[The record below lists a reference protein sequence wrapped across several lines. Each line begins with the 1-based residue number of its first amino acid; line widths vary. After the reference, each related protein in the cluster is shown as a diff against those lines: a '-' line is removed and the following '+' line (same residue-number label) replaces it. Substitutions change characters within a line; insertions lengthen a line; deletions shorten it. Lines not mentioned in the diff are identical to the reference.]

1 MNRANNITNLLSWQP
16 LIYYASIRL
25 TSVGGS
31 PEVAN
36 EVMDPR
42 LEGKVLAVNAGEA
55 DLRPPPPPPPPPRG
69 DWRPFLVAVVVV
81 LALLWQLLILC

>member
-1 MNRANNITNLLSWQP
+1 MAASLLLRKYTLRAN
-16 LIYYASIRL
+16 

-69 DWRPFLVAVVVV
+69 DWRPFLVAVVGV

>member
-1 MNRANNITNLLSWQP
+1 MASSHLLLHKYTLRA
-16 LIYYASIRL
+16 Y

-55 DLRPPPPPPPPPRG
+55 DLRPPPPPPPRG